1 MPVPRRYGDPCGI
14 ARALDAVGDRWALL
28 VVRELIFGPKRFLQL
43 RQGLH
48 GVSPNVL
55 SQRLHDLE
63 AAGVV
68 RRDVLDPP
76 AEVAVYELT
85 ASGRALEPVLL
96 ELGRWGSQQP
106 MTAAGDLSASA
117 LLLALKT
124 VFDPAAAPG
133 AVFALCIDGDW
144 YRLAAADGA
153 IDIARGR
160 AEDAA
165 VTFETDVATLRS
177 VAFGREP
184 VTAAE
189 RDGRLTVHGD
199 RRLAGR
205 FALMVPVGARG
216 AGSRHHGPV
225 PRSEAAG
232 PVRRSDSG
240 GNSRG
245 APGPAVL
252 CAGDLPPLAARY
264 RSPHDEVGDLLR

>member
-1 MPVPRRYGDPCGI
+1 MTARRYDDPCGI

-48 GVSPNVL
+48 GISPNVL
-55 SQRLHDLE
+55 SQRLRDLE
-63 AAGVV
+63 AGGVV

-106 MTAAGDLSASA
+106 MTVAGELSVSA

-124 VFDPAAAPG
+124 VFDPAAAAG

-144 YRLAAADGA
+144 YRLTAADGA

-160 AEDAA
+160 VEDPA
-165 VTFETDVATLRS
+165 VTFETDAATLRS

-184 VTAAE
+184 VAAAE
-189 RDGRLTVHGD
+189 RDGRLTVGGNRH
-199 RRLAGR
+199 LAER
-205 FALMVPVGARG
+205 FARMFPVPDGQ
-216 AGSRHHGPV
+216 
-225 PRSEAAG
+225 PRSEPA
-232 PVRRSDSG
+232 
-240 GNSRG
+240 SR
-245 APGPAVL
+245 A
-252 CAGDLPPLAARY
+252 
-264 RSPHDEVGDLLR
+264 